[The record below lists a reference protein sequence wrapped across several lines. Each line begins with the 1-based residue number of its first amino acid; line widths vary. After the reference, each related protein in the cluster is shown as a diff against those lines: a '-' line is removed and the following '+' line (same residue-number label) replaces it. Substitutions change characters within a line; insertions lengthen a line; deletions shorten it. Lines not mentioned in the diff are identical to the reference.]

1 MLIECNSLFTK
12 KTLKVYDYG
21 IKMKGD
27 EMNESCNS

>member
-12 KTLKVYDYG
+12 NLKVYDYG